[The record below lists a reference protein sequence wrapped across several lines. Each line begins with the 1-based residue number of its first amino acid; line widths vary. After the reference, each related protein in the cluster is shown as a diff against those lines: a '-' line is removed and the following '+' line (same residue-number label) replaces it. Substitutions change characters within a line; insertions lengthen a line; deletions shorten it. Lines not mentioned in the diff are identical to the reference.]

1 MSAHLKLD
9 DVHDAIESG
18 ARTKNDI
25 AEYVGKSP
33 SNTNRK
39 LKEWCEGD
47 DVRLE
52 RHWNHGEGGGY
63 VYSIPAEDEIDDA
76 EDLPILGSRN
86 YDWDRYVPAAD
97 EVAEYQQAESE
108 LDEIEAV
115 LKAREV
121 TGQLPRFQITGP
133 TGCGKTTLAEYL
145 AANRD
150 APMITIQCNYALRGA
165 ELLGTPQIVGGDVM
179 WVDGPLTRALLASR
193 DREVFVL
200 IDEVTRATAR
210 SKGTLFPALDHRA
223 EVKIKPRGNELVSGD
238 AHNMVT
244 VATMNEGQ
252 EYETEALD
260 AAEERRLG
268 LKWELPYL
276 GQHSPGVEADLVAT
290 KTPMT
295 AADARVLVDAAN
307 IIRDA
312 AEDESEPAIRR
323 GVPTPAVIS
332 WAQTAVA
339 LAERGL
345 ADPIGRAMQAAV
357 VKPVYDDA
365 AGDVAGK
372 LHSAL
377 KQSDQE
383 PDPTE
388 VREEATA

>member
-1 MSAHLKLD
+1 MSSHLKID
-9 DVHDAIESG
+9 DVHDAIENG
-18 ARTKNDI
+18 ARTKNEI
-25 AEYVGKSP
+25 AEVVGKSP

-39 LKEWCEGD
+39 LKAWVENE
-47 DVRLE
+47 DVRLD
-52 RHWNHGEGGGY
+52 RHWNHGDGGGY
-63 VYSIPAEDEIDDA
+63 VYTIPAEDEIDDA

-86 YDWDRYVPAAD
+86 YDWDRVVPD
-97 EVAEYQQAESE
+97 AEDVPVYRQAERE

-115 LKAREV
+115 LEARDA
-121 TGQLPRFQITGP
+121 TGQLPRFQISGP

-145 AANRD
+145 AADRG

-193 DREVFVL
+193 EREVLVL

-223 EVKIKPRGNELVSGD
+223 EVKIKPRGNELISGVAED
-238 AHNMVT
+238 MIT

-252 EYETEALD
+252 DYETEALD

-276 GQHSPGVEADLVAT
+276 GQHSPDLEAELVAT
-290 KTPMT
+290 KTPMPST
-295 AADARVLVDAAN
+295 DARVLVDAAN
-307 IIRDA
+307 VVRDA
-312 AEDESEPAIRR
+312 AEDESEPAITR

-332 WAQTAVA
+332 WAQTAYA
-339 LAERGL
+339 FADRGL
-345 ADPIGRAMQAAV
+345 NDPVGRAMQSAV
-357 VKPVYDDA
+357 VKPVYDEV

-372 LHSAL
+372 IHSAL
-377 KQSDQE
+377 KRADHE
-383 PDPTE
+383 PDLGPEE
-388 VREEATA
+388 VTA

>member
-1 MSAHLKLD
+1 MSSHLKIE
-9 DVHDAIESG
+9 DVHDAIENG
-18 ARTKNDI
+18 ARTKNEI
-25 AEYVGKSP
+25 AEVVGKSP

-39 LKEWCEGD
+39 LKAWVENE
-47 DVRLE
+47 DVRLD
-52 RHWNHGEGGGY
+52 RHWNHGDGGGY
-63 VYSIPAEDEIDDA
+63 VYTIPAKDEIDDA

-86 YDWDRYVPAAD
+86 YDWGRFVPD
-97 EVAEYQQAESE
+97 TEDVPVYRQAERE

-115 LKAREV
+115 LKARDA
-121 TGQLPRFQITGP
+121 TGQLPRFQISGP

-145 AANRD
+145 AADRG

-193 DREVFVL
+193 EREALVL

-223 EVKIKPRGNELVSGD
+223 EVKIKPRGNELISGVAED
-238 AHNMVT
+238 MIT

-252 EYETEALD
+252 DYETEALD

-276 GQHSPGVEADLVAT
+276 GQHSPDLEAELVAT
-290 KTPMT
+290 KTPMPST
-295 AADARVLVDAAN
+295 DARVLVDAAN
-307 IIRDA
+307 VVRDA
-312 AEDESEPAIRR
+312 AEDESEPAITR

-332 WAQTAVA
+332 WAQTAYA
-339 LAERGL
+339 FAERGL
-345 ADPIGRAMQAAV
+345 NDPVGRAMQSAV
-357 VKPVYDDA
+357 VKPVYDEV

-372 LHSAL
+372 IHSAL
-377 KQSDQE
+377 KRADHE
-383 PDPTE
+383 PDLGPEE
-388 VREEATA
+388 VTA

>member
-1 MSAHLKLD
+1 MSSHLKID

-18 ARTKNDI
+18 ARTKNEI

-39 LKEWCEGD
+39 LKQWVENE
-47 DVRLE
+47 DVRLD

-63 VYSIPAEDEIDDA
+63 VYTIPAEDEIDDA

-86 YDWDRYVPAAD
+86 YEWDRFVPD
-97 EVAEYQQAESE
+97 VDDVPTYRQAESE

-115 LKAREV
+115 IETREV
-121 TGQLPRFQITGP
+121 TGQLPRFQISGP

-145 AANRD
+145 AADRE

-193 DREVFVL
+193 EREVVVL

-223 EVKIKPRGNELVSGD
+223 EVKIKPRGNELISGVAED
-238 AHNMVT
+238 MIT

-252 EYETEALD
+252 DYETEALD

-276 GQHSPGVEADLVAT
+276 GQHSPDLEAELVAA
-290 KTPMT
+290 KTPML
-295 AADARVLVDAAN
+295 ADDARVLVDAAN
-307 IIRDA
+307 VIRSA
-312 AEDESEPAIRR
+312 AEDESEPRITR

-332 WAQTAVA
+332 WAQTSFAF
-339 LAERGL
+339 AEHGHE
-345 ADPIGRAMQAAV
+345 DPVGRAMQAAV
-357 VKPVYDDA
+357 VKPVYDEA
-365 AGDVAGK
+365 AGDVAGRI
-372 LHSAL
+372 HSAL
-377 KQSDQE
+377 KNADHK
-383 PDPTE
+383 PDPSEQQE
-388 VREEATA
+388 VASS